1 MLFRTT
7 TTEAWLTEART
18 TQALSGSF
26 PRQSFAFGD
35 LHGSFGGHDGESLG
49 SNDSP
54 RSAAERARHVLLVD
68 DDEDILAI
76 MVPFLED
83 EGFQVTTA
91 MSGRE
96 AIDHV
101 ESDKPDVVILDLMMP
116 VVSGWDVWDH
126 MQQSPQ
132 LCRIPVVVFTA
143 CGLGPGAFG
152 RSVPVVRKGAGTE
165 EILDALSRSM
175 GAP

>member
-7 TTEAWLTEART
+7 TTDAWVPEGRT
-18 TQALSGSF
+18 TQALSSSAHPF
-26 PRQSFAFGD
+26 LLFGD
-35 LHGSFGGHDGESLG
+35 VHASTGHHESGS
-49 SNDSP
+49 SNDIP
-54 RSAAERARHVLLVD
+54 QRAAERPRRVLLVD

-76 MVPFLED
+76 MVPFLEE
-83 EGFQVTTA
+83 EGFHVTTA

-96 AIDHV
+96 ALQLV
-101 ESDKPDVVILDLMMP
+101 EGDKPDVVILDLMMP

-126 MQQSPQ
+126 MQQSPE
-132 LCRIPVVVFTA
+132 LSRIPVVVFTA

-165 EILDALSRSM
+165 EILEALSRSM